1 MRLISVTVGWSLRTV
16 RWFFEPRIF
25 LMIQL
30 NMRAGEREKGAEHG
44 AGIAACKDRSVSPR
58 TQAVPGGRFGF
69 VMKASAR

>member
-1 MRLISVTVGWSLRTV
+1 MRLISATTGWSLRTV

-44 AGIAACKDRSVSPR
+44 AGKAACKDRSVTPAAQ
-58 TQAVPGGRFGF
+58 TVPGGRLGF
-69 VMKASAR
+69 VIKASAR